1 MPDLPCTAVGGEN
14 IISADENDRERIL
27 FPVAEGSVVN
37 CLVFVEFSTFS
48 DSIEGEFLSIDK
60 NQFIN

>member
-14 IISADENDRERIL
+14 ITSADENDRERIL

-37 CLVFVEFSTFS
+37 CLVVVEFSIFS
-48 DSIEGEFLSIDK
+48 DSIEAEILPIHK